1 MHQQRVST
9 MFIKKLPIKT
19 GCLIL
24 SLLSAASFAC
34 TEAELAA
41 HNALTEN
48 EKKQVYGFEG
58 SGIPC
63 SAEMKSLTK
72 EWQALNSSEAKQRG
86 RENFNKNKYGMFI
99 HWGLYSSL
107 GGIYKGKKMEEGG
120 NGPTI
125 AEWIMR
131 RKEIPRAEYAE
142 LAKDFNP
149 QQFNADEWVAI
160 AKAAGMKYIVMGS
173 KHHEGFAMFKSEVS
187 DFNIVDAT
195 PFGRDVIKEMEIAA
209 KKAGLDFG
217 VYYSNSLDWRDGG
230 DGGMKEY
237 GPGPG
242 IQPRRAPMPNKWDP
256 APVSFDDYIKNKS
269 IPQVQELVKNY
280 DLSQIWFDTPIY
292 IPAKDSMA
300 FYKTVFEAN
309 PEILVNARIGNGFGD
324 IGTPGDNVIP
334 DEASASTWEGI
345 ATTNHTWGYSSYDH
359 DWKSPKEL
367 MYWLV
372 ANVSKGGNFLLN
384 VGPDGQGVIP
394 AESANILKEV
404 GKWLKVNGD
413 AIYDSKPW
421 IVDHE
426 GPTTID
432 MKGTGHRQNNKVTF
446 DFTDQDFWFTQK
458 NNKVYAISL
467 STPKVDSVS
476 IKSIKDLKIK
486 SIRLVGKNTEL
497 KWKKTADAV
506 LVQLPKLEKNSVGY
520 ALEISQ

>member
-1 MHQQRVST
+1 MKL
-9 MFIKKLPIKT
+9 KKHYLNAS
-19 GCLIL
+19 LLAL
-24 SLLSAASFAC
+24 SLLSAHSYAC
-34 TEAELAA
+34 TDAELAA
-41 HNALTEN
+41 HNALSEI

-63 SAEMKSLTK
+63 SAEMKTLTA
-72 EWQALNSSEAKQRG
+72 EWKALNASEAKQKG

-107 GGIYKGKKMEEGG
+107 GGVYKGKKMADGG
-120 NGPTI
+120 TGPTI

-131 RKEIPRAEYAE
+131 RKEIPRAEYEA
-142 LAKDFNP
+142 LAKSFNP
-149 QQFNADEWVAI
+149 TEFNADEWVAI

-230 DGGMKEY
+230 DGGMKDY

-242 IQPRRAPMPNKWDP
+242 IKPRRAPMPNMWDP
-256 APVSFDDYIKNKS
+256 APVSFDSYIENKS
-269 IPQVQELVKNY
+269 IPQVKELLANY

-300 FYKTVFEAN
+300 FYKTVYNAN
-309 PEILVNARIGNGFGD
+309 PQILVNARIGNGFGD

-334 DEASASTWEGI
+334 DKANANTWEGI

-367 MYWLV
+367 LYWLV

-384 VGPDGQGVIP
+384 VGPDGQGIIP

-404 GKWLKVNGD
+404 GQWLTVNGE
-413 AIYDSKPW
+413 AIYNSKPW
-421 IVDHE
+421 VVDHE
-426 GPTTID
+426 GPTKID
-432 MKGTGHRQNNKVTF
+432 MKGTGHRQQNKVTF
-446 DFTDQDFWFTQK
+446 NFTDKDFWFTK
-458 NNKVYAISL
+458 KDNDVYVISL
-467 STPKVDSVS
+467 SSTQASSAS
-476 IKSIKDLKIK
+476 IKSINELNIK
-486 SIRLVGKNTEL
+486 SIKLVGNNTPL
-497 KWKKTADAV
+497 KWNKADGV
-506 LVQLPKLEKNSVGY
+506 VTVQLPKRSKSHVGY
-520 ALEISQ
+520 ALKISLKD